1 MNPKK
6 CPISVLAL
14 SFVYAITG
22 IFGFVKNL
30 HAFGH
35 PDFWWIEATEVIA
48 MIAGIWM
55 FLGKGWARWL
65 ALAWMAFHVA
75 ISLRELPILIVHLAI
90 FALTVGALLLPE
102 ARQYFGGNESG

>member
-1 MNPKK
+1 MNTKK

-14 SFVYAITG
+14 SFVYAATG
-22 IFGFVKNL
+22 IVGFVKNL

-35 PDFWWIEATEVIA
+35 PDFWWIEATEIIAVIA
-48 MIAGIWM
+48 GVCM
-55 FLGKGWARWL
+55 FLGKSWARWL

-75 ISLRELPILIVHLAI
+75 LSLRELPVLAVHLAI

-102 ARQYFGGNESG
+102 ARQYFRARQTG